1 MNSKVKKWS
10 GLSLLTTMMIVV
22 IAQMGFAQTTIV
34 FQTSL
39 MGSKEEAR
47 NELIKD
53 FEKAHPNI
61 KIEHRG
67 YHDIYKNHEKLL
79 TSMVGGN
86 PPDLVSNHDHFVP
99 TYAYYNG
106 LEPLDMYFEL
116 AGLDSKEIF
125 YQVLLDACTYNGKL
139 YGAPLFSTADALLYN
154 RDIFK
159 EEGLDPA
166 KPPKNWDDLL
176 DYAQRLT
183 IRKDGKLIRAGVELP
198 YGKEETRNRVFLTLL
213 WSNGGK
219 LFNEDLSRATFN
231 TEEGIEALQFYV
243 DLFNKY
249 KVCEIG
255 WGAEVKHGQEPF
267 LIGKSA
273 MEYAGAFEL
282 VFINN
287 YAPELNFKPAVFPGR
302 KKQTGPVV
310 SFPIFMPKGTKHKAV
325 AWKFIKFAISKEA
338 NTKFA
343 KLCARLPSTKE
354 AGTDSYFKENL
365 PVFIKALEMGTLP
378 PPTPGWKEI
387 TDLIQ
392 NAMDEAL
399 YGIQTSEQALDEAA
413 RKANEVLAQY

>member
-10 GLSLLTTMMIVV
+10 GCLFLQLMMIVI
-22 IAQMGFAQTTIV
+22 IAQVGFAQTTIV
-34 FQTSL
+34 FSTSL
-39 MGSKEEAR
+39 VGSKEEAK

-61 KIEHRG
+61 KVEHRG
-67 YHDIYKNHEKLL
+67 YYDISKLHEKLL
-79 TSMVGGN
+79 TSMIGGN

-99 TYAYYNG
+99 TYAYYNS

-116 AGLDSKEIF
+116 ANLDPKKIF
-125 YQVLLDACTYNGKL
+125 YQVLLEASTFNGKL

-159 EEGLDPA
+159 EVGLDPA

-183 IRKDGKLIRAGVELP
+183 IRKDGKLIRAGVGVPDGISE
-198 YGKEETRNRVFLTLL
+198 GRNRLFLTLL

-219 LFNEDLSRATFN
+219 LFNEDMSRATFN
-231 TEEGIEALQFYV
+231 AEEGVEALQFYV

-249 KVCEIG
+249 KVCDIG

-267 LIGKSA
+267 LIGKLA
-273 MEYAGAFEL
+273 MEYAGAYEL

-302 KKQTGPVV
+302 KKQTGPIV
-310 SFPIFMPKGTKHKAV
+310 SFPIFMPKGTKHKAA
-325 AWKFIKFAISKEA
+325 AWKFIKFAISREA
-338 NTKFA
+338 NAKFA

-354 AGTDSYFKENL
+354 AGADPYFKENL
-365 PVFIKALEMGTLP
+365 PVFMKALEIATVI

-387 TDLIQ
+387 TDVIQ

-413 RKANEVLAQY
+413 QKVNEILAQY